1 MWEVLVINFCKILKA
16 NWKSISIVIAILG
29 FISFLITVKDLQ
41 DENVI
46 KSEAVSKWYQQ
57 LPEDHWIK
65 EKENDLFGTYDIMD
79 IYQVCIGTSKTS
91 LQLSNVA
98 MQQEDSYM
106 IQFLGK
112 TMEHHDEK
120 NKEKYNLRY
129 NNTGKKVRTIKIKVG
144 ESTDVSFYYDDIELL
159 LDYSEEEYNNEIQ
172 VEFKIGVPNLANKIV
187 YSYVDDTS
195 IAQIYD
201 GKITGIRKGKA
212 TLHLFCNGYHF
223 KHNIQV
229 KNNQD

>member
-1 MWEVLVINFCKILKA
+1 MLWGF
-16 NWKSISIVIAILG
+16 LG
-29 FISFLITVKDLQ
+29 VVSFLITVKNLQ
-41 DENVI
+41 AENVI

-79 IYQVCIGTSKTS
+79 IYQICIGTSKTS

-112 TMEHHDEK
+112 TMEHNDEK
-120 NKEKYNLRY
+120 NKKKYNLRY
-129 NNTGKKVRTIKIKVG
+129 NDTGKKVRTIKIKVG

-159 LDYSEEEYNNEIQ
+159 LDFSEEEYNNEIQ
-172 VEFKIGVPNLANKIV
+172 VEFKNGVPNLANRIV

-201 GKITGIRKGKA
+201 GKITGEK
-212 TLHLFCNGYHF
+212 LCNTS
-223 KHNIQV
+223 KI
-229 KNNQD
+229 

>member
-1 MWEVLVINFCKILKA
+1 MDDDKIINFCKILKD

-106 IQFLGK
+106 IQFFGK
-112 TMEHHDEK
+112 TMEYQDEK
-120 NKEKYNLRY
+120 NK
-129 NNTGKKVRTIKIKVG
+129 KK
-144 ESTDVSFYYDDIELL
+144 
-159 LDYSEEEYNNEIQ
+159 
-172 VEFKIGVPNLANKIV
+172 
-187 YSYVDDTS
+187 
-195 IAQIYD
+195 
-201 GKITGIRKGKA
+201 
-212 TLHLFCNGYHF
+212 
-223 KHNIQV
+223 
-229 KNNQD
+229 